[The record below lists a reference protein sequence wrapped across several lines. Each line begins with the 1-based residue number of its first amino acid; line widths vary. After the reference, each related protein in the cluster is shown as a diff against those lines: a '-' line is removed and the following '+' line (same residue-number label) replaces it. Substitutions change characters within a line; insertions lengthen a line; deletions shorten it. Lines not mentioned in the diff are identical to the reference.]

1 MSAVSKFLCSVSYF
15 LCFTLFLKETLTKC
29 DDFIFW
35 WLAYSW
41 HCVFTWGWPSGITYW
56 SCYSLLLLFITS
68 IKILAWLGEINCYGL
83 LKIANININ
92 SFYKISKHICPCLS
106 LCVQFSVYFC
116 QCEYMYVCV
125 CGSSCASE
133 CNVLICMWRID
144 KKYFN
149 VEHNELKMLANTQ
162 LK

>member
-1 MSAVSKFLCSVSYF
+1 MFRIILERDLNQIRWFYF
-15 LCFTLFLKETLTKC
+15 LVTGLQLT
-29 DDFIFW
+29 
-35 WLAYSW
+35 
-41 HCVFTWGWPSGITYW
+41 CVFTRGWRSGKTYC

-68 IKILAWLGEINCYGL
+68 IKILAWLREINCNGL
-83 LKIANININ
+83 LKRTNVNIN
-92 SFYKISKHICPCLS
+92 SFYKKSKHICPCLS

-133 CNVLICMWRID
+133 CDVLICMWRID

>member
-1 MSAVSKFLCSVSYF
+1 MILFSSDWLTVDMCFYF
-15 LCFTLFLKETLTKC
+15 RMTK
-29 DDFIFW
+29 W
-35 WLAYSW
+35 QN
-41 HCVFTWGWPSGITYW
+41 
-56 SCYSLLLLFITS
+56 LLLILFPSVAFFITS
-68 IKILAWLGEINCYGL
+68 IKILAWLRKINCNGP
-83 LKIANININ
+83 LKRTNVNIN
-92 SFYKISKHICPCLS
+92 SFYKKSKHICPCLS

-116 QCEYMYVCV
+116 QCKYMYVCV

-133 CNVLICMWRID
+133 CDVLICMWRID